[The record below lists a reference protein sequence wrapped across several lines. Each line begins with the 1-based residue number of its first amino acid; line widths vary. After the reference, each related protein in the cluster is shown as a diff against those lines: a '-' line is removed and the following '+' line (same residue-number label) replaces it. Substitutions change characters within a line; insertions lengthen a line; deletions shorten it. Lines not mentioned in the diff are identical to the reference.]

1 MTVGSIQKA
10 MLDQL
15 YRENH
20 RSVLAYCLRRT
31 DRASAYDAT
40 AEVFVVAVRR
50 AEEVPKGEAALP
62 WLYGTAFKVLSNQR
76 RSANRARRLIK
87 RVSATTANSIS
98 GPDVVVVRKNEY
110 EEVAEAL
117 AQLSTLDR
125 EIILLATWESLTAM
139 LDCLETNQLSLS
151 IAPSLIT
158 TSSMSATS
166 RSCRPLTASCI
177 IVRTRMKRRLM
188 VFSKGISAGSR
199 RSLTT
204 MESISSS
211 IISGPIVVRVNLPMV
226 SLAKGGIRD
235 FEVISRME

>member
-15 YRENH
+15 YREHH

-62 WLYGTAFKVLSNQR
+62 WLFGTAFKVLSNQR

-87 RVSATTANSIS
+87 RVSATTADSIS

-125 EIILLATWESLTAM
+125 EIILLATWEELPR
-139 LDCLETNQLSLS
+139 QQ
-151 IAPSLIT
+151 IAELLGI
-158 TSSMSATS
+158 S
-166 RSCRPLTASCI
+166 RSGVDKRITRALQ
-177 IVRTRMKRRLM
+177 RTRQILD
-188 VFSKGISAGSR
+188 I
-199 RSLTT
+199 
-204 MESISSS
+204 
-211 IISGPIVVRVNLPMV
+211 GPIAQTDPHPDVLE
-226 SLAKGGIRD
+226 GG
-235 FEVISRME
+235 SG